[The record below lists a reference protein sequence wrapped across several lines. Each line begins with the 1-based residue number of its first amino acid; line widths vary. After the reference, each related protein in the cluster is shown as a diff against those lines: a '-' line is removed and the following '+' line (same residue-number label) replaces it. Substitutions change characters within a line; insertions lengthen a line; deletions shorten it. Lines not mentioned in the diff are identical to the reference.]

1 MLGVSATVEVVD
13 RATICPVDCH
23 PVTIGTTRADLGG
36 GSLAS
41 GLGPVTCNVLF
52 AMKNRLLL
60 RSLNRTLASLAHQ
73 PSRAAIV
80 SNRHYSTHPPNA
92 RLNLPTDYSTT
103 PLLAHSP
110 QTALNSPELPPE
122 VKNGTTKRMNL
133 FQAVNDALATAL
145 AEDENVLIFGEDVA
159 FGGVFRCT
167 MKLAEDFGADRVFNT
182 PLTEQG
188 IMGFGIGL
196 AAEGMRPIAE
206 IQFAD
211 YVFPAFDQLVNEAAK
226 YRYREGKTGRSVGG
240 LTVRMP
246 CGGVGHGAL
255 YHSQSPESLFT
266 HVPGLRVIMPRS
278 PLQAKGLLLSAIR
291 SNDPCIFMEPKIL
304 YRAAVEQV
312 PTSPYTL
319 PLSKAEVLK
328 EGENV
333 TIISYGQ
340 PLYTC
345 QAALQQAEKDLGI
358 SVELI
363 DLRTVYPW
371 DRETVFASVRKT
383 GRCMVVHES
392 MINAGIGAEVSAAI
406 QGDAETFLRLE
417 APVTRVAGW
426 SIHMPL
432 MFEKFNI
439 PDVARVYDGIK
450 KCDQWYAG
458 PSGRHRTD
466 TDSFSRNLT
475 DIKSLTINEP
485 SLVSELGPAFEKYNE
500 EQFATVKL
508 PASSQQ
514 VVISSHN
521 SLGDGRYFDVES
533 SSSFSFDHATQK
545 ASDVQSY
552 ALEGAHVDL
561 VKSTLK
567 SLSTYVQEHYPS
579 ASYGVYPTENDT
591 KLAIIVVANK
601 YSPNNFWNGRWR
613 SLYIFDPSSGS
624 LEGSIKVDV
633 HYYEDGNVRLLTNKP
648 ITASISS
655 DTGAGICKEIAA
667 GERKYQEELNRGFT
681 SLSEGAFKS
690 LRRQLPVTRQKIE
703 WDRVASYRV
712 GQDIG
717 GGSSRR

>member
-1 MLGVSATVEVVD
+1 MTNRISLRRLG
-13 RATICPVDCH
+13 RA
-23 PVTIGTTRADLGG
+23 
-36 GSLAS
+36 LAPLCS
-41 GLGPVTCNVLF
+41 QSPRVAIACN
-52 AMKNRLLL
+52 RC
-60 RSLNRTLASLAHQ
+60 
-73 PSRAAIV
+73 
-80 SNRHYSTHPPNA
+80 YSTHPPNA
-92 RLNLPTDYSTT
+92 RLNIPTDYSTT

-110 QTALNSPELPPE
+110 QTALGSPELSPE
-122 VKNGTTKRMNL
+122 VRNGTTKRMNL

-167 MKLAEDFGADRVFNT
+167 MKLAEDFGAERVFNT

-196 AAEGMRPIAE
+196 AAEGMRPVAE

-211 YVFPAFDQLVNEAAK
+211 YVYPAFDQLVNEAAK
-226 YRYREGKTGRSVGG
+226 YRYREGKTGRSAGG

-266 HVPGLRVIMPRS
+266 HIPGLRVIMPRS

-312 PTSPYTL
+312 PTNPYTL

-345 QAALQQAEKDLGI
+345 QAALQKAEQDLGI

-363 DLRTVYPW
+363 DLRTIYPW
-371 DRETVFASVRKT
+371 DRETVLASVRKT

-392 MINAGIGAEVSAAI
+392 MINAGVGAEVSAAI

-417 APVTRVAGW
+417 APITRVAGW
-426 SIHMPL
+426 SIHTPL

-439 PDVARVYDGIK
+439 PDVANGRLNFVSRKMASSLATIESFVEGAPPGEVGSRLRQTRVQYSLNIK
-450 KCDQWYAG
+450 
-458 PSGRHRTD
+458 T
-466 TDSFSRNLT
+466 LT
-475 DIKSLTINEP
+475 VNEP
-485 SLVSELGPAFEKYNE
+485 ELVSELGPAFEKYNE
-500 EQFATVKL
+500 EQFATAKL
-508 PASSQQ
+508 PGSSQQ

-533 SSSFSFDHATQK
+533 SSSFAFDHATQK

-552 ALEGAHVDL
+552 AVEGAQADL
-561 VKSTLK
+561 VKSALK
-567 SLSTYVQEHYPS
+567 SLSTYVQEHYPN

-591 KLAIIVVANK
+591 KVAIIIVANK
-601 YSPNNFWNGRWR
+601 YSPNNYWNGRWR
-613 SLYIFDPSSGS
+613 SLYIYDPASGS

-648 ITASISS
+648 VTSSVSS
-655 DTGAGICKEIAA
+655 DTGAGICKEVAA
-667 GERKYQEELNRGFT
+667 GEKKYQEELNKGFT